1 MKSFKS
7 FLKEEQELL
16 LMSAASDRFE
26 QAVANQLVE
35 LGLDASR
42 PKVDST
48 YSDVLVKHKGKK
60 IWIEVKMNHTD
71 NLGNTRASFDGKN
84 WTSAPEKK
92 GPLKGR
98 MGPLKVYIADML
110 KKHASGFVKDIQ
122 NATGK
127 TKINT
132 NKGPQQKDPNTV
144 SYEEMKAYMK
154 NQRDQYIVTVPNQDL
169 GKVVV
174 DHYSK
179 GGKTEPAYYLQA
191 DDDFYMLGKE
201 NPLGVPNDVPQFKGK
216 GDFRMRVGIRS
227 SMYEIQPEVKVKNM
241 GSSKY
246 SLKPGTKKKNP
257 FEHLKKDTK
266 K

>member
-1 MKSFKS
+1 MKSFKN
-7 FLKEEQELL
+7 FLKEEPELL

-26 QAVANQLVE
+26 NDVANSLVE
-35 LGLDASR
+35 MGLDASR

-60 IWIEVKMNHTD
+60 VWIEVKMNHTD

-92 GPLKGR
+92 GPLKGK

-110 KKHASGFVKDIQ
+110 KKHASKFVKDIQ

-132 NKGPQQKDPNTV
+132 NKGPQQKDPDTV
-144 SYEEMKAYMK
+144 NHEEMKEFMK
-154 NQRDQYIVTVPNQDL
+154 TQRDQYIVTVPNQDL
-169 GKVVV
+169 GSVVV

-179 GGKTEPAYYLQA
+179 GGKTEAAYYLQA
-191 DDDFYMLGKE
+191 KDDFYLLGKE
-201 NPLGVPNDVPQFKGK
+201 NPLGVPTGANGVPMFEGK

-241 GSSKY
+241 GRSEY
-246 SLKPGTKKKNP
+246 SIAPGTKKKNP
-257 FEHLKKDTK
+257 FEHLKK
-266 K
+266 